1 MIEAKAKPRAA
12 VSAPLFVGQST
23 QDPAQTDDFV
33 DDVLAL
39 VAQHLPG
46 LCADKCAAVK
56 AAVRD
61 RWGGDRP
68 YIAHRAGEGRSAR
81 NEAIRRDFKAGER
94 AEYLAR
100 KYNLTRQQIYRVL
113 GM

>member
-1 MIEAKAKPRAA
+1 MIKQIPATATTKT
-12 VSAPLFVGQST
+12 LFVGQST